1 VWYVLMVCVYF
12 GDVWMYVWTDGWMD
26 RWIDGWMKNEETE
39 RIGWK
44 RSS

>member
-1 VWYVLMVCVYF
+1 MVCVYF